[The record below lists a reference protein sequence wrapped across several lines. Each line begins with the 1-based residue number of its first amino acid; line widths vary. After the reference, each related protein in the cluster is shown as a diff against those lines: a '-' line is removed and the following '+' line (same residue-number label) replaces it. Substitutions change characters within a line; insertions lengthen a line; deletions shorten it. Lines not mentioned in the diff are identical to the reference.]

1 MKNTYF
7 IALKSWN
14 EPHLIKLKP
23 YNSIAFIGL
32 HYKQAYIM
40 ESKAKAEETRRNRYK
55 TREERKNDE
64 KYPDF
69 F

>member
-1 MKNTYF
+1 M
-7 IALKSWN
+7 
-14 EPHLIKLKP
+14 
-23 YNSIAFIGL
+23 GL

-40 ESKAKAEETRRNRYK
+40 ESKAKAEETRRNWYK
-55 TREERKNDE
+55 IREERKNDE

>member
-1 MKNTYF
+1 
-7 IALKSWN
+7 
-14 EPHLIKLKP
+14 
-23 YNSIAFIGL
+23 
-32 HYKQAYIM
+32 M
-40 ESKAKAEETRRNRYK
+40 ESKAKAEETRRDRYK